1 MPVILSVWAAPDLEL
16 DGPTLQQD
24 YVDVPVE
31 SIQEF
36 VQIYGIN
43 KDNYVTEKSDDA
55 LFQQAICGLVSGLDR
70 YSRYLTAEEYKQLL
84 QYTEGDLAWL
94 ILLCVMMPPSNIG

>member
-1 MPVILSVWAAPDLEL
+1 MTAHKIYAVVLASVLCASHSSVWAAPDWEL

-36 VQIYGIN
+36 VQIYGIV
-43 KDNYVTEKSDDA
+43 KDNYVTEK
-55 LFQQAICGLVSGLDR
+55 
-70 YSRYLTAEEYKQLL
+70 
-84 QYTEGDLAWL
+84 
-94 ILLCVMMPPSNIG
+94 VMMPCFSKPFVAW